1 MTDFVLGSADD
12 RAEKI
17 LADRRWFTVTQ
28 GQWDEFVEL
37 HDAPLAST
45 ERFRALQDR
54 PDPFTDGVTQS
65 PVWFAG

>member
-1 MTDFVLGSADD
+1 M
-12 RAEKI
+12 

-28 GQWDEFVEL
+28 GQWDEFGEL
-37 HDAPLAST
+37 LDAPLAST
-45 ERFRALQDR
+45 ERFRALQER